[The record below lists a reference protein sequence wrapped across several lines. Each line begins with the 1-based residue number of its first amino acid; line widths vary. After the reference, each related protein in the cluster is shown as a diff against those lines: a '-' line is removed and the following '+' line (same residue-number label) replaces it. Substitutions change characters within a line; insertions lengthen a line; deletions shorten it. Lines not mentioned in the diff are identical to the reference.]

1 MGTLDSG
8 FQESTFIFLMV
19 IGILIMLAFALSFV
33 IYANFTQK
41 KLMAEQMRN
50 QKQAY
55 QLQEALLHST
65 IMTQE
70 AERKRIA
77 RELHDEIGSKLNII
91 FLNIHR
97 LKAFSE
103 EQVEMKKITT
113 EINALIHTTINTTR
127 RISHDLLP
135 PTLEEFGLAE
145 AIKELQYS
153 LHQTERIRLDFE
165 LMENELRTENTSI
178 NLNLFRIVQELI
190 RNSIQHGKA
199 TNIVLQLWIKTN
211 VIRMKYQDNGV
222 GFNKNDIEY
231 KKGLGMKNI
240 ESRLHMM
247 HAHYQYD
254 TALEKG
260 FTMTLELK

>member
-55 QLQEALLHST
+55 QHQEALLHST

-113 EINALIHTTINTTR
+113 EINA
-127 RISHDLLP
+127 
-135 PTLEEFGLAE
+135 
-145 AIKELQYS
+145 
-153 LHQTERIRLDFE
+153 
-165 LMENELRTENTSI
+165 
-178 NLNLFRIVQELI
+178 
-190 RNSIQHGKA
+190 
-199 TNIVLQLWIKTN
+199 
-211 VIRMKYQDNGV
+211 
-222 GFNKNDIEY
+222 
-231 KKGLGMKNI
+231 
-240 ESRLHMM
+240 
-247 HAHYQYD
+247 
-254 TALEKG
+254 
-260 FTMTLELK
+260 